1 LFYPVNRL
9 QMSTMGNLSSLAMTC
24 SPPQEKL
31 AQNGGFS
38 GCGAQHN
45 KMAPIFI
52 AVGDNQ
58 GYISLWDTSAILAG
72 YSSETAHRIVQIGEV
87 GNLIS
92 ALTLEPSTLISAD
105 WAGAIVELWLKH
117 TSRKVPGALTISFYV
132 NNFACTI
139 ILI

>member
-1 LFYPVNRL
+1 MANFREFVKKKTIFKKHPVVVFFLQCPIAMKTAHIISKFAQPLSRAIFSELPLLF
-9 QMSTMGNLSSLAMTC
+9 QWKCFSSLAMTC

-58 GYISLWDTSAILAG
+58 
-72 YSSETAHRIVQIGEV
+72 ECF
-87 GNLIS
+87 N
-92 ALTLEPSTLISAD
+92 
-105 WAGAIVELWLKH
+105 
-117 TSRKVPGALTISFYV
+117 SFIY
-132 NNFACTI
+132 T
-139 ILI
+139 